1 MRWCRYHHDGTV
13 AFGLLDGQNVEE
25 VDGSPFDGYIA
36 TGVRRRLADIRLL
49 TPCLPPTFYC
59 AGLNYKAH
67 IEWGE
72 RRRNI
77 RIPIPDRPDIGYRAQ
92 SALTAPDSP
101 IVIPARSSGEVHYE
115 GELVAVIGRTA
126 RRVTQDE
133 ALDYVLGYTMS
144 ANAHGPRRTERFGG
158 QRTRI
163 HSNQWARGFKRVS
176 IRRTST

>member
-13 AFGLLDGQNVEE
+13 AFGLLDGQNVDE
-25 VDGSPFDGYIA
+25 VDGSPFDGYIV

-77 RIPIPDRPDIGYRAQ
+77 RIPIPHSDSRNHAQ
-92 SALTAPDSP
+92 YFTGGDGLAVFCGQALYSATL
-101 IVIPARSSGEVHYE
+101 
-115 GELVAVIGRTA
+115 
-126 RRVTQDE
+126 
-133 ALDYVLGYTMS
+133 
-144 ANAHGPRRTERFGG
+144 
-158 QRTRI
+158 
-163 HSNQWARGFKRVS
+163 W
-176 IRRTST
+176 